1 MPSIL
6 TTKAVEGST
15 YIISATFTDDSGSAV
30 TPGSIAYTLTT
41 ENGYIVN
48 SLENEAVTPGTSV
61 DIVLSGDDLQILNGE
76 SKTVVTINGEKFNQV
91 NRHCTI
97 EWVYDSNAGQDLP
110 GKDVAIFPL
119 IDLTAIT

>member
-6 TTKAVEGST
+6 TSKAVEGST
-15 YIISATFTDDSGSAV
+15 YILSVAFTDENGDAV
-30 TPGSIAYTLTT
+30 TPDSIVYTLTT

-48 SLENEAVTPGTSV
+48 SLEDEPVTPDTSV
-61 DIVLSGDDLQILNGE
+61 DIVLSGDDLQILDGE
-76 SKTVVTINGEKFNQV
+76 KKTVITIDGEKFNQV

-97 EWVYDSNAGQDLP
+97 EWVYDSDAGQDLP